1 MMKKSLSVLLPLTC
15 WSGLSFAVPF
25 AADDIESLAMG
36 GAGVASASKNAS
48 LSNPALI
55 VARERSHRDF
65 SLLVSGH
72 LLVED
77 PDKLKDGLGSFKAVA
92 RTDAAS
98 ALARLNALE
107 NKTQQQYSHASGMVV
122 LSSANASSALFVN
135 NYGFSGSRVTVNND
149 DRIDLGGGTI
159 PTDYKSKVS
168 IRGADFVEAGVS
180 FAKHATFP
188 GLKLGEV
195 LFGISPK
202 VVVGKVYN
210 QDTAVDKASI
220 GDMNASGATNSRLT
234 LDLGVAKEFGR
245 LWTIGLVARNLVPGK
260 FGDKANHVILGPQLR
275 AGIAQHQRWGTLAL
289 DLDLWA
295 NGAVGYLG
303 KTQFLSLGV
312 DAGPTDSWRVRA
324 GYKHDLQGSAEDVLS
339 AGVGIDV
346 SIFKVDAVILKSNTG
361 EGAALQLGMAF

>member
-1 MMKKSLSVLLPLTC
+1 MKKPLCTLLALSC
-15 WSGLSFAVPF
+15 WAGLAHAVPF

-65 SLLVSGH
+65 TLLVSGH

-77 PDKLKDGLGSFKAVA
+77 PDKLKDGLDSFKAVA
-92 RTDAAS
+92 RTTDTTS

-107 NKTQQQYSHASGMVV
+107 NKTQQQYSHAGGMVV
-122 LSSANASSALFVN
+122 LSSANASSTLFIN
-135 NYGFSGSRVTVNND
+135 NYGFSGARVTVNND
-149 DRIDLGGGTI
+149 DRTALSGNTI

-168 IRGADFVEAGVS
+168 IRGADFIEAGVS
-180 FAKHATFP
+180 FSKHTTFP
-188 GLKLGEV
+188 GLKLGEI

-210 QDTAVDKASI
+210 EDTAVDKASI
-220 GDMNASGATNSRLT
+220 GDANASGVTNSRLT

-245 LWTIGLVARNLVPGK
+245 LWTVGLVARNLVPGK
-260 FGDKANHVILGPQLR
+260 FGDKNNHVILGPQLR

-312 DAGPTDSWRVRA
+312 DIGPTDSWRVRA

-339 AGVGIDV
+339 AGVGFDA
-346 SIFKVDAVILKSNTG
+346 SIFKIDAVMLKSNTG
-361 EGAALQLGMAF
+361 DGAALQLGMAF